1 MERVSQVFECTRQA
15 KLKLKPEKCQL
26 LQKEVTFLGHVINKL
41 GISHNPEN
49 VEKLV
54 QMKVPRNVREVRD
67 SWGWVITTGNLL
79 QVILK

>member
-1 MERVSQVFECTRQA
+1 MPV
-15 KLKLKPEKCQL
+15 
-26 LQKEVTFLGHVINKL
+26 VTKGSYFFGHVINEL
-41 GISHNPEN
+41 GISPNPEN

-67 SWGWVITTGNLL
+67 SWGWIITTGNLL